1 MVNENKNIKIM
12 KRTIRTVILAAIA
25 AILTTSA
32 AQAQVKWAKS
42 AAKTTFTLKTF
53 APNGNLIGSGS
64 GFFIGANGEAVSNY
78 APFKG
83 ASRAVVIDAGGSE
96 HEVECII
103 GANDMYDVAKFKVNA
118 TKTQFSATT
127 ATPAQEGSILWMMPY
142 AAKKVP
148 VAVMGTATKVEKPTD
163 KDTYITMQM
172 QVPETAGGCPLYNEN
187 GEVVG
192 IMQQPVQGDNSGY
205 ATSLSMAANLV
216 ASPFIMNDP
225 ALSATMIKKALPD
238 DVKDA
243 TVTLYTAHT
252 MADSTARATLV
263 DDFIAK
269 FPDAPEG
276 YRHRAQA
283 LIDAGRYADADKD
296 MQKAISVAK
305 EKDDIYYTLAKIIY
319 THNVY
324 VSPEQRYAPW
334 TLEKAE
340 EAINN
345 ACSLKPMPLYASQK
359 AEIKFVQKQYAEAYD
374 IYMQLVKDGNP
385 TAENYYGAARCKEQL
400 GDSTAF
406 IALLDSA
413 VATFSEP
420 YVRDAAPYF
429 LARAEARMAQNK
441 MRDAVLDLNIYEK
454 LIPQVNDRFYYIRF
468 EAEKSCRLY
477 QQALNDIS
485 QAISKDDKNPLY
497 YAEKAALQINV
508 KMVDEAIAT
517 AQELIALDPK
527 SSDGYLFLGLGQCI
541 KGNKA
546 EGRKN
551 LEKAKEMGD
560 TQAEA
565 LIEKY
570 GK

>member
-1 MVNENKNIKIM
+1 M

-32 AQAQVKWAKS
+32 AQAQVKWAKN

-118 TKTQFSATT
+118 TKTQFSATA

-148 VAVMGTATKVEKPTD
+148 MAVMGTVTKVEKPTD

>member
-1 MVNENKNIKIM
+1 M

-32 AQAQVKWAKS
+32 AQAQVKWAKN

-53 APNGNLIGSGS
+53 AHNGNLIGSGS

-148 VAVMGTATKVEKPTD
+148 VAVMGTVTKVEKPTD
-163 KDTYITMQM
+163 NDTYITMQM

-225 ALSATMIKKALPD
+225 ALSTTMIKKALPD
-238 DVKDA
+238 EVKDA
-243 TVTLYTAHT
+243 IVTLYTAHT

-359 AEIKFVQKQYAEAYD
+359 AEIKYVQKQYAEACD
-374 IYMQLVKDGNP
+374 IYKQLVKDGNP

-468 EAEKSCRLY
+468 EAEKNCRLY

-527 SSDGYLFLGLGQCI
+527 SSDGYLFLGLGQCM

>member
-1 MVNENKNIKIM
+1 M
-12 KRTIRTVILAAIA
+12 KRIIRTVILAAIA

-32 AQAQVKWAKS
+32 AQAQVKWAKN

-53 APNGNLIGSGS
+53 AHNGNLIGSGS

-148 VAVMGTATKVEKPTD
+148 VAVMGTVTKVEKPTD
-163 KDTYITMQM
+163 NDTYITMQM

-243 TVTLYTAHT
+243 IVTLYTAHT

-283 LIDAGRYADADKD
+283 LIDAGKYADADRD

-324 VSPEQRYAPW
+324 VSPEQQYAPW

-359 AEIKFVQKQYAEAYD
+359 AEIKYVQKQYAEACD

-468 EAEKSCRLY
+468 EAEKNCRLY